1 MTFLRRT
8 LLAAATGSS
17 GLAAG
22 LVLPGAALA
31 VSFPDRPVR
40 IILPFAPGGNSDIVA
55 RLIAPVM
62 SARLGQPVV
71 VENRAGAGGSIGATA
86 VARARPDGYTVLFG
100 STGPLSV
107 NPAVQA
113 SLPYDAERDFAPI
126 GLLSRTPLVLAV
138 TAALPPRTLV
148 ELIAY
153 SKANPGRVT
162 IASAGTGSST
172 HLALELFNAASGA
185 GMTHVPYRSGGDLIP
200 DLMAGNVASTMTEIS
215 TAMPLHREGRIRI
228 LAIGSAQRSPVA
240 GDLPTFIEAGLPDY
254 TAGSYTALLVPAG
267 TAADVVATLRDA
279 LAMAIADPGVIAR
292 LREMGTEVASAEEA
306 TPAGLTRVLQHEAE
320 LARRGA
326 AIAGLRP

>member
-1 MTFLRRT
+1 MRMHRRA
-8 LLAAATGSS
+8 LLAVAMGSS
-17 GLAAG
+17 ALGTGPLRPGSARAAG
-22 LVLPGAALA
+22 
-31 VSFPDRPVR
+31 FPERPVR
-40 IILPFAPGGNSDIVA
+40 ILLPFAPGGNSDIVA

-62 SARLGQPVV
+62 AARLGQPVV

-86 VARARPDGYTVLFG
+86 AARSRADGYTVLFG

-113 SLPYDAERDFAPI
+113 NLPYDAVRDFAPI

-138 TAALPPRTLV
+138 TAGLPPRTLA
-148 ELIAY
+148 EFIAY

-185 GMTHVPYRSGGDLIP
+185 GLTHVPYRSGGDLIP

-228 LAIGSAQRSPVA
+228 LAIGSARRSSIA
-240 GDLPTFIEAGLPDY
+240 SDLPTFIEAGLPEY

-267 TAADVVATLRDA
+267 TPDDVIAILRDA
-279 LAMAIADPGVIAR
+279 LAAAITDPGVIAR
-292 LREMGTEVASAEEA
+292 LREMGTDVAAPEEV
-306 TPAGLTRVLQHEAE
+306 TPAGLTRVLQQE
-320 LARRGA
+320 LEQAQRA
-326 AIAGLRP
+326 AVIAGLRQ

>member
-1 MTFLRRT
+1 MTILRRS
-8 LLAAATGSS
+8 LLAVATGST

-22 LVLPGAALA
+22 MLRPGAARA
-31 VSFPDRPVR
+31 AGFPDRPVR

-62 SARLGQPVV
+62 SAKLGQPVV

-86 VARARPDGYTVLFG
+86 VARSRPDGYTILFG

-113 SLPYDAERDFAPI
+113 NLPYDADRDFAPI

-138 TAALPPRTLV
+138 TAALPPQSLA
-148 ELIAY
+148 EFIAH
-153 SKANPGRVT
+153 SKANPGRIT

-172 HLALELFNAASGA
+172 HLALELFSAASGA
-185 GMTHVPYRSGGDLIP
+185 GLTHVPYRSGGDLIP

-228 LAIGSAQRSPVA
+228 LAIGSPQRSPIA
-240 GDLPTFIEAGLPDY
+240 DGLPTFIEAGVPDY
-254 TAGSYTALLVPAG
+254 TASSYTALLVPAG
-267 TAADVVATLRDA
+267 TPADIVATLREA
-279 LAMAIADPGVIAR
+279 LAAALVDPGVIAR
-292 LREMGTEVASAEEA
+292 LREMGTEVASAEDA

>member
-1 MTFLRRT
+1 MMLLRRT
-8 LLAAATGSS
+8 LLTLAAASMPA
-17 GLAAG
+17 LARAAG
-22 LVLPGAALA
+22 
-31 VSFPDRPVR
+31 FPERPVR

-62 SARLGQPVV
+62 GTTLGQAVV

-86 VARARPDGYTVLFG
+86 AARSRADGYTVLFG
-100 STGPLSV
+100 SSGPLSV

-113 SLPYDAERDFAPI
+113 TLPYDADRDFAPI

-138 TAALPPRTLV
+138 TDSLPPRTLT

-185 GMTHVPYRSGGDLIP
+185 GLTHVPYRSGGDLIP

-228 LAIGSAQRSPVA
+228 LAVGSAQRSPVA
-240 GDLPTFIEAGLPDY
+240 PDLPTFVEAGLPEY

-267 TAADVVATLRDA
+267 TPADIVAALRDA
-279 LAMAIADPGVIAR
+279 LVAAIADAGVVAR

-306 TPAGLTRVLQHEAE
+306 TPAGLTRVLHEEGAM
-320 LARRGA
+320 ARRAA
-326 AIAGLRP
+326 AIAGLRQ

>member
-1 MTFLRRT
+1 MLLRRGLLT
-8 LLAAATGSS
+8 LSGILPIAMRSAAVRAAA
-17 GLAAG
+17 
-22 LVLPGAALA
+22 
-31 VSFPDRPVR
+31 FPERPVR

-55 RLIAPVM
+55 RLIAPAM
-62 SARLGQPVV
+62 SSRLGQPVI

-86 VARARPDGYTVLFG
+86 AARSRADGYTVLFG
-100 STGPLSV
+100 SSGPLSV

-113 SLPYDAERDFAPI
+113 NLPYDAERDFAPI

-138 TAALPPRTLV
+138 TDSLPPRTLS

-185 GMTHVPYRSGGDLIP
+185 GLTHVPYRSGGDLIP

-215 TAMPLHREGRIRI
+215 TAMPLHREGRVRI
-228 LAIGSAQRSPVA
+228 LAVGSTQRSPIA
-240 GDLPTFIEAGLPDY
+240 RDLPTFIEAGVPGY
-254 TAGSYTALLVPAG
+254 TASSYTALLVPAG
-267 TAADVVATLRDA
+267 TPAEVVATLRDA
-279 LAMAIADPGVIAR
+279 LAAAISDARVIAR

-306 TPAGLTRVLQHEAE
+306 TPARLTRVLQQE
-320 LARRGA
+320 LDMARRAA
-326 AIAGLRP
+326 AIAGLRQ